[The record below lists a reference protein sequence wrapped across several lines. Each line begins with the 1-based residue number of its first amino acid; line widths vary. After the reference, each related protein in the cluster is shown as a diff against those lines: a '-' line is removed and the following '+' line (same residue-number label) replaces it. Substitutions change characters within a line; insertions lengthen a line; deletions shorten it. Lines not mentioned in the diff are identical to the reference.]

1 MSPKP
6 EGYEIE
12 PLKVFDKKHENDL
25 SEFEPIFPRRE
36 GDRPETT
43 DWEPHQQVTQHG
55 AEEIWDELYR
65 RCFALPNVRDIE
77 SLISV
82 PGARA
87 LWLDEAVEM
96 GPKEAFIIEREFAHI
111 HPKPDSSTHLHLPL
125 EVAVFA
131 ISGGWAELHNV
142 SWLGLAGAETVM
154 LYAPRDEEELEIIW
168 SLVEESYRFAIGE
181 APKFQVTP
189 QKKAAA

>member
-6 EGYEIE
+6 EGYEIP
-12 PLKVFDKKHENDL
+12 PLQAFDAKHDMDL
-25 SEFEPIFPRRE
+25 SEYERIFPRRE
-36 GDRPETT
+36 GGRPQTT
-43 DWEPHQQVTQHG
+43 EWEPHQQVNQH
-55 AEEIWDELYR
+55 ADPEIWDELYR
-65 RCFALPNVRDIE
+65 RCFALPNVKDVE

-87 LWLDEAVEM
+87 LWLDESVEA

-125 EVAVFA
+125 EVAIYA

-154 LYAPRDEEELEIIW
+154 LYAPRDAEELEIIW
-168 SLVEESYRFAIGE
+168 SLIEESYRFACGE
-181 APKFQVTP
+181 PPKFTVEP
-189 QKKAAA
+189 HKAAA

>member
-1 MSPKP
+1 MSSKP
-6 EGYEIE
+6 EGYEIP
-12 PLKVFDKKHENDL
+12 PLSAFDAKHDMDL
-25 SEFEPIFPRRE
+25 SDYQAIFPRRE

-43 DWEPHQQVTQHG
+43 DWEPHQQVDQH
-55 AEEIWDELYR
+55 ADAAIWDEFYR
-65 RCFALPNVRDIE
+65 RCFALPNVREVE

-87 LWLDEAVEM
+87 LWLDESVEA
-96 GPKEAFIIEREFAHI
+96 GPKEAFIVEREFAHI
-111 HPKPDSSTHLHLPL
+111 HPRPDASTHLHLPL
-125 EVAVFA
+125 EIAIYA

-154 LYAPRDEEELEIIW
+154 LFAPRDEEELEVIW
-168 SLVEESYRFAIGE
+168 GLTEESYRFACGE
-181 APKFQVTP
+181 PPKFRCEP